1 MKGTTA
7 AVLIMLLYSAT
18 ICFGVYITEC
28 GWWLLLLCFLDVKAG
43 DKDDKEE
50 KK

>member
-1 MKGTTA
+1 MTTA
-7 AVLIMLLYSAT
+7 AVLIELFNCAT

-28 GWWLLLLCFLDVKAG
+28 GWWLLLLCLMKVSIR

-50 KK
+50 QP